1 MIENLFDL
9 DFSRWNYTL
18 LSLVPALINVGI
30 FIYVSFF
37 LAQNRTN
44 NSFSVFVLLNGLWQ
58 TAEGFTRMSITAETA
73 FEWAKISEVLLLLLL
88 PFGILFILHFS
99 KWYKKIP
106 NNLLFPLLFLPTI
119 TLLFF
124 VIARLD
130 KFTMVKSEQWHWIAN
145 PESTFITLLVYIGIA
160 ISSSLMLALLWLFY
174 AQTKSKLKRKQSLL
188 LALGF
193 TLPVVGGIIME
204 IIFPLIFGLNDIPVT
219 VPLVTVFSITALTA
233 ITK

>member
-1 MIENLFDL
+1 MIENVFDL
-9 DFSRWNYTL
+9 DFSLLNDIL

-30 FIYVSFF
+30 FLYVTFF
-37 LAQNRTN
+37 LGQKRTN
-44 NSFSVFVLLNGLWQ
+44 NSFSVFVLLLGMWQ
-58 TAEGFTRMSITAETA
+58 IAEGFVRMSVTAEAA

-99 KWYKKIP
+99 EWYKKIP
-106 NNLLFPLLFLPTI
+106 NNIAFPLLFLPTI
-119 TLLFF
+119 TLLFIG
-124 VIARLD
+124 IARLD
-130 KFTMVKSEQWHWIAN
+130 KFNVVRSESWHWVVN
-145 PESTFITLLVYIGIA
+145 PAPTFTTLLVYTGIS
-160 ISSSLMLALLWLFY
+160 ISASLMLALLWLFY
-174 AQTKSKLKRKQSLL
+174 AKTKSKLKRKQSLL

-204 IIFPLIFGLNDIPVT
+204 IIFPLVFGLNDIPVT